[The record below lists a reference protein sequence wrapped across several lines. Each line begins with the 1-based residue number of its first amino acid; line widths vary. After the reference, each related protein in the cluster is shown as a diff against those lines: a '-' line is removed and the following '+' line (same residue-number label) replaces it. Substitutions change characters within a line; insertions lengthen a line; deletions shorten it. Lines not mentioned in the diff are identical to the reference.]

1 MSRRELKAERR
12 RREILRSAARSFRNK
27 GFHAT
32 TMEDIAADL
41 LMTQGSLYYYFKSK
55 EEILFAC
62 HDISLRHILGQLEKI
77 RALHAPASAK
87 ARTLIEELIPIMG
100 DDLYASA
107 MALGMGPLTE
117 PFRQQLIELRDR
129 YESGVRAIIRE
140 GVDEGEVPPAN
151 PRLTGFFILGAM
163 NWVARW
169 FRSEGPLT
177 AEKVAQHFAVLFLRS
192 LGVDAAEVQR
202 RDLGPVEDE
211 AETPDP

>member
-12 RREILRSAARSFRNK
+12 RREILRSAARSFRSK

-41 LMTQGSLYYYFKSK
+41 LMTQGSLYYYFKGK

-62 HDISLRHILGQLEKI
+62 HQISLQHILRQLERI
-77 RALHAPASAK
+77 RALQAPASAK
-87 ARTLIEELIPIMG
+87 MRTLIEELIPIMG

-107 MALGMGPLTE
+107 MALGMDPLTE

-140 GVDEGEVPPAN
+140 GVDRGEFPPAN

-169 FRSEGPLT
+169 FNSEGPLP
-177 AEKVAQHFAVLFLRS
+177 AETVAQHFAVLFLRS
-192 LGVDAAEVQR
+192 LGVDAAEVPR
-202 RDLGPVEDE
+202 LDISVPEDDAEAPGP
-211 AETPDP
+211 